1 MDRLK
6 YIVYNVLHYFTMYFD
21 SPEISWTGFSEKRI
35 IQNELSTDHAV
46 IIIIIIVSRTLPTLL
61 ALIWY
66 APVNLMRRRGRI
78 SGRYFITRVLYYYCY
93 RCTRARVF

>member
-6 YIVYNVLHYFTMYFD
+6 YTVYNVLHYCTIYFD
-21 SPEISWTGFSEKRI
+21 RREINWLSFSERRT
-35 IQNELSTDHAV
+35 IQNELSTDHTV
-46 IIIIIIVSRTLPTLL
+46 IIIIIVSRTLSTLL
-61 ALIWY
+61 VLIWC